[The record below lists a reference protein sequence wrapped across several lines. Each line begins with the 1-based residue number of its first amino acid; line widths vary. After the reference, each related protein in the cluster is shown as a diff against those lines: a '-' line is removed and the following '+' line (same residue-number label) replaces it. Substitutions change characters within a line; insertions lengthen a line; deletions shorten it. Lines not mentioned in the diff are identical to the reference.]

1 MKIKNKF
8 SSLLVV
14 GFFIALP
21 NVVLAQQDI
30 LKVGGVD
37 DAGVANAY
45 YSTIDPNNL
54 RLTQDQWKDV
64 NGFNDPINK
73 IIEAT
78 GYFNHGDLSFWR
90 SIEMVR
96 DKRSGKRGNIGFTT
110 ANYAT
115 EADALTKT
123 NIVSIVNMEYSPG
136 PDGERI
142 TQFYV
147 YANDAAGERR
157 ISTSFDARGEELFLP
172 AACFSCHGGD
182 DGAESPMAAASYDGG
197 SGETNATFLAFDVH
211 TMSFGDTTRASLE
224 KAFKK
229 MNKAVLRTNP
239 TRATKKLIKG
249 LYGGKGLPSATQIDG
264 YMPADWAGEEEL
276 YHEVV
281 VPSCRLCHTAA
292 DTKVLGLAWWKANP
306 GKIREVVFHEDLM
319 PNSLPVYERF
329 WDSTADPVQWEI
341 LLDALNRFETP

>member
-1 MKIKNKF
+1 MNFKVKVT
-8 SSLLVV
+8 SLLVA
-14 GFFIALP
+14 GAFIALP
-21 NVVLAQQDI
+21 STVLAQQDI
-30 LKVGGVD
+30 LKIGGID

-45 YSTIDPNNL
+45 YSTVDPDNL
-54 RLTQDQWKDV
+54 RLTQNQWEEV
-64 NGFNDPINK
+64 NGFNDPTNK

-96 DKRSGKRGNIGFTT
+96 DKRPGKRGNIGFTT

-115 EADALTKT
+115 EIDALNRN

-147 YANDAAGERR
+147 YAPDAGGARQ

-182 DGAESPMAAASYDGG
+182 DGAESPMAAGSYDGG

-211 TMSFGDTTRASLE
+211 TMSFGGTSRASLE
-224 KAFKK
+224 KAFRK

-239 TRATKKLIKG
+239 TKATKKLIKG
-249 LYGGKGLPSATQIDG
+249 LYGGPGLPSATQIDG
-264 YMPADWAGEEEL
+264 YIPADWAGEEEL
-276 YHEVV
+276 YTEVV
-281 VPSCRLCHTAA
+281 VPSCRLCHTVA

-319 PNSLPVYERF
+319 PNSMPTYERF
-329 WDSTADPVQWEI
+329 WENTAGDDQWEI